1 MSEQR
6 LVPCCAVPDEG
17 FRIWPGPREVPGRME
32 AWNGM
37 GWDGGWER
45 GQPLAQVILVFMRKQ
60 THASLDLTHTLEVSF
75 SDYT

>member
-1 MSEQR
+1 MSR
-6 LVPCCAVPDEG
+6 DWCLAVLCRTKDLG
-17 FRIWPGPREVPGRME
+17 FDRVRGKCRGGWRHGTG
-32 AWNGM
+32 W